1 MTLSYLLWRPPVWP
15 LSMSVV
21 TIHRHL
27 QLPIEHEGKTAGY
40 WTLPKDSQKVMH
52 NQLCH
57 LKLLIVEVSMLSSLN
72 LEYIHLHLEEVF
84 GDDTWF
90 GSVNV
95 LFVGDLLQMPT
106 VNGRPVFKKVVRKA
120 ILA

>member
-1 MTLSYLLWRPPVWP
+1 MTSPTGLAAFNVGG
-15 LSMSVV
+15 V

-52 NQLCH
+52 NQLRH
-57 LKLLIVEVSMLSSLN
+57 LKLLIADEVSMLSSLN
-72 LEYIHLHLEEVF
+72 LEYIHLRLEEVF

-95 LFVGDLLQMPT
+95 LFVGDLLQIPT